1 MPEAA
6 AAVLPAVVAA
16 RIRHLLEAGSKVRPE
31 SLGFWNALVQEGW

>member
-1 MPEAA
+1 
-6 AAVLPAVVAA
+6 VLPAVVAA